1 MTRMITW
8 SRERQQS
15 LLGQLSGFWK
25 GDIWDM
31 RNNPLQ
37 TRLSSKTKQRRL
49 SFGCKSATINSEL
62 KYACWKKFSDGDWRN
77 TQELGR
83 NFPSTCKERWST

>member
-1 MTRMITW
+1 MTRITW

-31 RNNPLQ
+31 RTSPLQ
-37 TRLSSKTKQRRL
+37 TRLSAKTKQRRL
-49 SFGCKSATINSEL
+49 RFGCKSATINSEL
-62 KYACWKKFSDGDWRN
+62 KYACWKKFSDWRLEKHPG
-77 TQELGR
+77 TGQSSPHGEVAEQ
-83 NFPSTCKERWST
+83 S

>member
-1 MTRMITW
+1 MTKITW

-31 RNNPLQ
+31 RDQPAANSAFRKNEAAASTFRLQ
-37 TRLSSKTKQRRL
+37 ICDHQRRTQVCVL
-49 SFGCKSATINSEL
+49 EEVL
-62 KYACWKKFSDGDWRN
+62 RWRLEKYSGTGESSPHGEVA
-77 TQELGR
+77 E
-83 NFPSTCKERWST
+83 

>member
-1 MTRMITW
+1 MTRVTW

-25 GDIWDM
+25 GDTWDM
-31 RNNPLQ
+31 RTSPLQ
-37 TRLSSKTKQRRL
+37 TRLSAKTKQRRL
-49 SFGCKSATINSEL
+49 RFGCKSATINGEL

-83 NFPSTCKERWST
+83 VHRG

>member
-1 MTRMITW
+1 MTRITW

-31 RNNPLQ
+31 RTSPLQ
-37 TRLSSKTKQRRL
+37 TRLSAKTKQRRL
-49 SFGCKSATINSEL
+49 RFGCKSATINGEL
-62 KYACWKKFSDGDWRN
+62 QVCVLEEVLRRRLEKHPGTGQSSPHGEVAEQS
-77 TQELGR
+77 
-83 NFPSTCKERWST
+83 

>member
-1 MTRMITW
+1 MTKITW

-31 RNNPLQ
+31 RTSPLQ
-37 TRLSSKTKQRRL
+37 TRLSAKTKQRHL
-49 SFGCKSATINSEL
+49 SFEL
-62 KYACWKKFSDGDWRN
+62 QICDHQRRTQVCVLEEVLRWRLEKHPG
-77 TQELGR
+77 TGQSSPHGEVA
-83 NFPSTCKERWST
+83 E